1 MLNKCMENRQNLQ
14 SIYESV
20 KEIGLVRNQYDFS
33 KLCGRT
39 AAWFSCVKTR
49 NHQLTPAAAIT
60 LSLTLRKCADD
71 MVEESKYL
79 KAIEL
84 SEKLITSTNE
94 NLSKKQREYLG
105 CEL

>member
-1 MLNKCMENRQNLQ
+1 MLNKHMENRQNIQ
-14 SIYESV
+14 NIYECV

-49 NHQLTPAAAIT
+49 NLQFTPAAAIT

-84 SEKLITSTNE
+84 SEKLIASTNE
-94 NLSKKQREYLG
+94 NLRKKQREYLG